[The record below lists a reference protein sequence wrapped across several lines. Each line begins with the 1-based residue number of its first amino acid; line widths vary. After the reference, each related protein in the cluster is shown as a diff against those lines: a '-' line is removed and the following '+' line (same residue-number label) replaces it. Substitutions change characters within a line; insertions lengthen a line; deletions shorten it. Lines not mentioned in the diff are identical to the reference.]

1 MSGPRPRRPS
11 SPGTGKKASPGAG
24 KSAMASASLSLS
36 TPSTPTASV
45 GASTQAK
52 LLFSI
57 TGIYACYLYYGVL
70 QQALYT
76 KQEDGTKLRGT
87 AFVLM
92 VQCVFNAAIAGA
104 WMLISAAG
112 CGGGGSG
119 GEETRAARPPFART
133 LASRD
138 VMLVSA
144 VYVGAMFASNESL
157 RYVDYA
163 YQALAKSCKLI
174 PVMVGRIVIN
184 KETYGPVKYACVL
197 LMTAGITA
205 YEFLKDGPGG
215 AHGGAHGSGASTTSY
230 MGLALLAFSL
240 ALDGA
245 SGPGQETIK
254 HLLSQAEQ
262 MLASN
267 VWGAAYMLAITV
279 GLGQLGESVAYLGA
293 HPQLLSKLVQFSL
306 CSAFGQ
312 LFIFY
317 TMREFDSLVLSTITT
332 TRKFATIV
340 VNVLVFSSKLNHMQW
355 GCVLVV
361 FGAVA
366 FDAYTEAT
374 EKRKKHAKK
383 LECH

>member
-11 SPGTGKKASPGAG
+11 SPGKKVSPGN
-24 KSAMASASLSLS
+24 KAMASAP
-36 TPSTPTASV
+36 PSAPAVSV
-45 GASTQAK
+45 GTSTQAK

-104 WMLISAAG
+104 WMLLSAAG

-119 GEETRAARPPFART
+119 GEEKRAARPPFART
-133 LASRD
+133 LVSRD

-174 PVMVGRIVIN
+174 PVMIGRIVIN

-215 AHGGAHGSGASTTSY
+215 AHGGGGGGSGGGASATSY

-383 LECH
+383 LEGH

>member
-1 MSGPRPRRPS
+1 
-11 SPGTGKKASPGAG
+11 
-24 KSAMASASLSLS
+24 
-36 TPSTPTASV
+36 
-45 GASTQAK
+45 
-52 LLFSI
+52 
-57 TGIYACYLYYGVL
+57 
-70 QQALYT
+70 
-76 KQEDGTKLRGT
+76 
-87 AFVLM
+87 
-92 VQCVFNAAIAGA
+92 
-104 WMLISAAG
+104 
-112 CGGGGSG
+112 
-119 GEETRAARPPFART
+119 
-133 LASRD
+133 
-138 VMLVSA
+138 
-144 VYVGAMFASNESL
+144 
-157 RYVDYA
+157 
-163 YQALAKSCKLI
+163 
-174 PVMVGRIVIN
+174 
-184 KETYGPVKYACVL
+184 
-197 LMTAGITA
+197 
-205 YEFLKDGPGG
+205 
-215 AHGGAHGSGASTTSY
+215 
-230 MGLALLAFSL
+230 
-240 ALDGA
+240 
-245 SGPGQETIK
+245 
-254 HLLSQAEQ
+254 

-383 LECH
+383 LEGH